1 MKMNLP
7 VIVLR
12 GIILLPNNDIRLE
25 FENSGS
31 KAIIDTSELFHDN
44 KVLLVTQVDPLE
56 ETPQLQELPNIG
68 VVCKISH
75 KMELPNGKIR
85 VLLTGL
91 YRVSVIE
98 YLNTNQP
105 EETLESI
112 IAMIEEQSL
121 EEREEKACTH
131 KLYKEIENY
140 TQNVPYVGNS
150 ILSSIQTL
158 ESLSKM
164 TDIIVPFL
172 KISPQRCNDY
182 LYCRNPKERLEMIL
196 NDIHEEE
203 EMFEIE
209 HQIDLKVK
217 KSIDD
222 NQKEYLLREKL
233 KLIKE
238 ELGDAVVK
246 DDEIGQ
252 LKNRI
257 DQLKASDKVKD
268 KLYAELQ
275 KYESLSPMSPEI
287 NVVRDYL
294 EWLLSL
300 PWNTYTIDNDDLE
313 DVRKKLD
320 ASHNGLEKVKTRI
333 IEYLAVKQMT
343 NSLRGPIICLVGP
356 PGVGKTSLAFSI
368 AESMNRKFVKISV
381 GGISDEAELIGHR
394 RTYVGASPGRII
406 SALKKAKS
414 SNPVFLIDEIDKMTK
429 NYKGDPA
436 SVLLEI
442 LDPEQNQFFSDHYI
456 EEEYDLSKV
465 MFIATANYIEDIP
478 EALKDRLEIVNL
490 SSYTEYEKIDIA
502 LKYAI
507 PKICR
512 EHGVNPKGIE
522 FKQDAIVKM
531 IRNYTKEAGVRE
543 LERQIATILRKIIT
557 TMVTKRIIVNK
568 YIIDTKKVT
577 EYLGKEKYTDT
588 PIKTGEVGVVNGLAY
603 TTFGGDTLAI
613 EVNYFEGKGNLILTG
628 SLGDVMKES
637 AMIAL
642 NYVKSNYKMFGID
655 YHALIEND
663 IHINVPEAAI
673 PKDGPSAGI
682 TLTTAIISA
691 FTGKKVSRKVAMT
704 GEITLR
710 GKVLEIGGLKEKSI
724 GAHRNGMNT
733 IFIPEENKK
742 DLDDIP
748 EEVRKDIT
756 YIPVKNYKEVYTYL
770 FQTKEK
776 KPANQE

>member
-1 MKMNLP
+1 MKTNLP
-7 VIVLR
+7 VVVLR
-12 GIILLPNNDIRLE
+12 GIVLLPNNEIRLE
-25 FENSGS
+25 FENGGS
-31 KAIIDTSELFHDN
+31 KNIIDTSELFHDN
-44 KVLLVTQVDPLE
+44 KILLVNQSDPLE
-56 ETPQLQELPNIG
+56 EKVQINELPTIG

-85 VLLTGL
+85 ILLTGL
-91 YRVSVIE
+91 YRANVME
-98 YLNTNQP
+98 YMNANQP

-112 IAMIEEQSL
+112 ISKIEVPVLDEK
-121 EEREEKACTH
+121 EEKIYVG
-131 KLYKEIENY
+131 KLYKEIETY
-140 TQNVPYVGNS
+140 TKKVPYIGNS
-150 ILSSIQTL
+150 MLSSIQNIK
-158 ESLSKM
+158 SLNKM
-164 TDIIVPFL
+164 TDLIVPFL
-172 KISPQRCNDY
+172 NIPIERSNTY
-182 LYCRNPKERLEMIL
+182 LYCTNPKERLEMIL
-196 NDIHEEE
+196 NDIHEDE

-209 HQIDLKVK
+209 HEIDLKVK
-217 KSIDD
+217 KTLDD
-222 NQKEYLLREKL
+222 SQKEYLLREKL

-238 ELGDAVVK
+238 ELGDSVIK
-246 DDEIGQ
+246 DDEIDE
-252 LKNRI
+252 LKKQIEN
-257 DQLKASDKVKD
+257 LKAPDKIKD
-268 KLYAELQ
+268 KLYAEVQ

-287 NVVRDYL
+287 NVVRDYID
-294 EWLLSL
+294 WLLGL

-313 DVRKKLD
+313 DVRLKLD
-320 ASHNGLEKVKTRI
+320 TSHNGLEKVKTRI

-368 AESMNRKFVKISV
+368 ANSMNRKFVKISV

-394 RTYVGASPGRII
+394 RTYVGANPGRII

-442 LDPEQNQFFSDHYI
+442 LDPEQNKFFSDHYI

-502 LKYAI
+502 FKYAI
-507 PKICR
+507 PKICK

-522 FKQDAIVKM
+522 FKQDAIEKI
-531 IRNYTKEAGVRE
+531 IRHYTKEAGVRE
-543 LERQIATILRKIIT
+543 LERCIATILRKIIT

-568 YIIDTKKVT
+568 YIIDAKKVK
-577 EYLGKEKYTDT
+577 EYLGKEKYSDMN
-588 PIKTGEVGVVNGLAY
+588 IKTGEVGVVNGLAY
-603 TTFGGDTLAI
+603 TSFGGDTLPI

-655 YHALIEND
+655 YAKLIEND

-682 TLTTAIISA
+682 TLTSAIISA
-691 FTGKKVSRKVAMT
+691 LTGKKVDRKIAMT

-724 GAHRNGMNT
+724 GAHRNGIQT
-733 IFIPEENKK
+733 ILIPEGNKK
-742 DLDDIP
+742 DLDEIP
-748 EEVRKDIT
+748 EEIRNDVT
-756 YIPVKNYKEVYTYL
+756 YIPVKNYKEVYTHL
-770 FQTKEK
+770 FQKTEK
-776 KPANQE
+776 S

>member
-1 MKMNLP
+1 MKNNLP

-12 GIILLPNNDIRLE
+12 GIVLLPNNDVRLE
-25 FENSGS
+25 FENDGS

-44 KVLLVTQVDPLE
+44 KVLVVSQIDPLE
-56 ETPQLQELPNIG
+56 EKPQLQELPPIG
-68 VVCKISH
+68 IVCNISH

-85 VLLTGL
+85 ILLTGL
-91 YRVSVIE
+91 YRAKVLE
-98 YLNTNQP
+98 YLNINQP

-112 IAMIEEQSL
+112 VTKLDSTLLDEKEEKVYIQKLYREIEE
-121 EEREEKACTH
+121 
-131 KLYKEIENY
+131 Y
-140 TQNVPYVGNS
+140 TKQVPYVSNS
-150 ILSSIQTL
+150 ILSSIQ
-158 ESLSKM
+158 EMNSLNKM

-172 KISPQRCNDY
+172 QISVQRGNAYLCCNDAKK
-182 LYCRNPKERLEMIL
+182 RMEMIL

-209 HQIDLKVK
+209 HKIDMKVK
-217 KSIDD
+217 KTLDD
-222 NQKEYLLREKL
+222 SQKEYLLREKL

-238 ELGDAVVK
+238 ELGDSVVK
-246 DDEIGQ
+246 DDEV
-252 LKNRI
+252 
-257 DQLKASDKVKD
+257 DQLKKRVEDLKAPDKIKD
-268 KLYAELQ
+268 KLYTELQ

-287 NVVRDYL
+287 NVVRDYI
-294 EWLLSL
+294 EWLLDL

-368 AESMNRKFVKISV
+368 AESMNRKFVKMSV

-442 LDPEQNQFFSDHYI
+442 LDPEQNKFFSDHYI

-478 EALKDRLEIVNL
+478 EALKDRLEIVQL

-502 LKYAI
+502 QKYSI

-522 FKQDAIVKM
+522 FKQDAIVKI
-531 IRNYTKEAGVRE
+531 IRHYTKEAGVRE
-543 LERQIATILRKIIT
+543 LERQIATIIRKIIT

-568 YIIDTKKVT
+568 YIIDVKKTK
-577 EYLGKEKYTDT
+577 EYLGKEKYSDT
-588 PIKTGEVGVVNGLAY
+588 EIQNSEVGLVNGLAY
-603 TTFGGDTLAI
+603 TSFGGDTLPI

-628 SLGDVMKES
+628 SLGNVMKES

-655 YHALIEND
+655 YQKLIEND

-682 TLTTAIISA
+682 TLTTAIVSA

-724 GAHRNGMNT
+724 GAHRNGIRT

-742 DLDDIP
+742 DLEEIP

-756 YIPVKNYKEVYTYL
+756 YIPVKNYKEVYQYL
-770 FQTKEK
+770 FTKKEK
-776 KPANQE
+776 EVTV

>member
-12 GIILLPNNDIRLE
+12 GIILLPNNDIRIE
-25 FENSGS
+25 FENNGS
-31 KAIIDTSELFHDN
+31 KTIIDTAELFHDN
-44 KVLLVTQVDPLE
+44 KVLLVNQLDLLE
-56 ETPQLQELPNIG
+56 ETPQINELPSIG

-91 YRVSVIE
+91 YRANVLE

-112 IAMIEEQSL
+112 IATLEEQSL
-121 EEREEKACTH
+121 ENKEEKVYIN

-140 TQNVPYVGNS
+140 TKQVPYVGNS
-150 ILSSIQTL
+150 ILSSIQSL
-158 ESLSKM
+158 DSLSKM

-172 KISPQRCNDY
+172 KISLQRCNAY
-182 LYCRNPKERLEMIL
+182 LCCTNPKERLEMIL

-246 DDEIGQ
+246 DDEI
-252 LKNRI
+252 
-257 DQLKASDKVKD
+257 DQLRGRVDHLKAPDKIKD

-300 PWNTYTIDNDDLE
+300 PWNNYTVDNDDLE
-313 DVRKKLD
+313 DVRLKLD

-368 AESMNRKFVKISV
+368 AEAMNRKFVKISV

-394 RTYVGASPGRII
+394 RTYVGANPGRII
-406 SALKKAKS
+406 SAIKKAKS

-490 SSYTEYEKIDIA
+490 SSYTEYEKVDIA

-507 PKICR
+507 PKICK

-522 FKQDAIVKM
+522 FKPDAIVKI

-568 YIIDTKKVT
+568 YIIDTKKVI

-588 PIKTGEVGVVNGLAY
+588 SIKNGEVGVVNGLAY
-603 TTFGGDTLAI
+603 TTFGGDTLSI

-642 NYVKSNYKMFGID
+642 NYVKSNYKMFGIHYD
-655 YHALIEND
+655 ALIQND

-691 FTGKKVSRKVAMT
+691 FTGKKVDRKIAMT

-724 GAHRNGMNT
+724 GAHRNGINV

-742 DLDDIP
+742 DLEDIP
-748 EEVRKDIT
+748 EEVKKDIT

-770 FQTKEK
+770 FQTKGK
-776 KPANQE
+776 KSPQ

>member
-25 FENSGS
+25 FENGGS
-31 KAIIDTSELFHDN
+31 KTIIDTSELFHDN
-44 KVLLVTQVDPLE
+44 KVLLVNQLDSLE
-56 ETPQLQELPNIG
+56 ETSQIQELPNIG

-75 KMELPNGKIR
+75 KMELPNGKMR

-91 YRVSVIE
+91 YRVNVIE

-112 IAMIEEQSL
+112 IATIEEQSL
-121 EEREEKACTH
+121 EEKEERVCIN
-131 KLYKEIENY
+131 KLYKEMENY
-140 TQNVPYVGNS
+140 TKQVPYVGNS
-150 ILSSIQTL
+150 ILSSIQSL

-172 KISPQRCNDY
+172 KISLQRCNAY
-182 LYCRNPKERLEMIL
+182 LCCTNPKERLEMIL

-217 KSIDD
+217 KTIDD
-222 NQKEYLLREKL
+222 NQKEYILREKL

-246 DDEIGQ
+246 DDEIDQ

-257 DQLKASDKVKD
+257 NQLKASDKTKD
-268 KLYAELQ
+268 KLHAELQ

-300 PWNTYTIDNDDLE
+300 PWNTYTIDNDDLD
-313 DVRKKLD
+313 DVRLKLD

-368 AESMNRKFVKISV
+368 AEAMNRKFVKISV
-381 GGISDEAELIGHR
+381 GGISDEAELVGHR

-442 LDPEQNQFFSDHYI
+442 LDPEQNRFFSDHYI

-507 PKICR
+507 PKICK

-522 FKQDAIVKM
+522 FKQDAIVKI

-543 LERQIATILRKIIT
+543 LERQIATIIRKIIT
-557 TMVTKRIIVNK
+557 TMVIKRIIVNK
-568 YIIDTKKVT
+568 YIIDTKKVA

-603 TTFGGDTLAI
+603 TSFGGDTLAI

-642 NYVKSNYKMFGID
+642 NYVKSNHKMFGID
-655 YHALIEND
+655 YDGLIQND

-691 FTGKKVSRKVAMT
+691 FTGKKVSKKVAMT

-724 GAHRNGMNT
+724 GAHRNGMTT

-742 DLDDIP
+742 DLEDIP
-748 EEVRKDIT
+748 EEVKKDIT
-756 YIPVKNYKEVYTYL
+756 YIPIKNYKEVYAHL

-776 KPANQE
+776 K

>member
-1 MKMNLP
+1 MKNNLP
-7 VIVLR
+7 VIILK
-12 GIILLPNNDIRLE
+12 GLILLPFNDIRLE
-25 FENSGS
+25 FENDGS
-31 KAIIDTSELFHDN
+31 KTIIDTAELFHDH
-44 KVLLVTQVDPLE
+44 KVLLVSQTDPLE
-56 ETPQLQELPNIG
+56 ETPQIKELPSIG
-68 VVCKISH
+68 IVCKISH

-91 YRVSVIE
+91 YRANILE
-98 YLNTNQP
+98 YLNINQP
-105 EETLESI
+105 EENLESI
-112 IAMIEEQSL
+112 IEEIEETEL
-121 EEREEKACTH
+121 DEKEEKVYLR
-131 KLYKEIENY
+131 KLYQEIEDY
-140 TQNVPYVGNS
+140 TQQVAYVGNS
-150 ILSSIQTL
+150 ILSTIQKV
-158 ESLSKM
+158 ESLKKM
-164 TDIIVPFL
+164 TDLIVPFL
-172 KISPQRCNDY
+172 KISLERGKRY
-182 LYCRNPKERLEMIL
+182 LEAINPKDRLEMIL
-196 NDIHEEE
+196 NDLHEEE
-203 EMFEIE
+203 ELFQIE

-217 KSIDD
+217 KTLDD
-222 NQKEYLLREKL
+222 SQKEYLLREKM

-246 DDEIGQ
+246 DDEVEK
-252 LKNRI
+252 LKKSI
-257 DQLKASDKVKD
+257 EILKAPDKIKD
-268 KLYAELQ
+268 KLYAELH

-287 NVVRDYL
+287 NVVRDYID
-294 EWLLSL
+294 WLLCL

-313 DVRKKLD
+313 DVRFKLD
-320 ASHNGLEKVKTRI
+320 TSHNGLEKVKTRI

-368 AESMNRKFVKISV
+368 AKSMNREFVKISV
-381 GGISDEAELIGHR
+381 GGINDEAELIGHR

-406 SALKKAKS
+406 SALKRAKS
-414 SNPVFLIDEIDKMTK
+414 SNPVLLIDEIDKMTK

-442 LDPEQNQFFSDHYI
+442 LDPEQNRFFSDHYI

-507 PKICR
+507 PKICK

-522 FKQDAIVKM
+522 FKKEAIVKM
-531 IRNYTKEAGVRE
+531 IRSYTKEAGVRE
-543 LERQIATILRKIIT
+543 LERLIATILRKIIT

-568 YIIDTKKVT
+568 YHIDAKKVV
-577 EYLGKEKYTDT
+577 EYLGKEKYTES
-588 PIKTGEVGVVNGLAY
+588 PMKTGEVGVVNGLAY
-603 TTFGGDTLAI
+603 TSFGGDTLPI

-628 SLGDVMKES
+628 SLGTVMKES

-642 NYVKSNYKMFGID
+642 NYVKSNYKVFGID
-655 YHALIEND
+655 YQKLVQND

-682 TLTTAIISA
+682 TLTTAIVSA
-691 FTGKKVSRKVAMT
+691 FTGKKISGKIAMT

-710 GKVLEIGGLKEKSI
+710 GKILEIGGLKEKSI
-724 GAHRNGMNT
+724 GAHRNGIKT
-733 IFIPEENKK
+733 ILIPAENKK
-742 DLDDIP
+742 DLDEIP
-748 EEVRKDIT
+748 EEIKSDLT
-756 YIPVKNYKEVYTYL
+756 YIPVQNYKEVYTYL
-770 FQTKEK
+770 FQAKE
-776 KPANQE
+776 PVR